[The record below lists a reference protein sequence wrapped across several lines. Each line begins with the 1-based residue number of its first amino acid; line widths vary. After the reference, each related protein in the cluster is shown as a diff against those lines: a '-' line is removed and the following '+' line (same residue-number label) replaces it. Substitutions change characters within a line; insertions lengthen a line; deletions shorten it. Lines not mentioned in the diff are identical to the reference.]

1 MLLDYVALG
10 LSESWRSLSIGRT
23 RRLRRLSA
31 PRFGNR
37 GIVDLQRIMS
47 DLRTQPAVLIVWPSG
62 YTMPRE
68 ILLAADRVVDVGPVR
83 PSHLVAAAKQFA
95 GQTVEANTLEEGLT
109 ILNDAKTSERGNSS
123 IFSASASR
131 LHCM

>member
-1 MLLDYVALG
+1 
-10 LSESWRSLSIGRT
+10 
-23 RRLRRLSA
+23 
-31 PRFGNR
+31 
-37 GIVDLQRIMS
+37 MS